1 MFKSRF
7 VMGNLSYKKECIQAT
22 CSLMI
27 DKELIHLRWS
37 LFQINK
43 YRLRKLS
50 VLYRRNYKLYIHM
63 QTKSPPNFS
72 ALASSSMWTFYSM
85 INAIIKSKYGVNLKS
100 YPRVTTLLKSFDT
113 DIKQK
118 AAVFSQEDIY
128 AVISSMEL
136 MTPYWLVRKVQV
148 FI

>member
-1 MFKSRF
+1 
-7 VMGNLSYKKECIQAT
+7 
-22 CSLMI
+22 
-27 DKELIHLRWS
+27 
-37 LFQINK
+37 
-43 YRLRKLS
+43 
-50 VLYRRNYKLYIHM
+50 M
-63 QTKSPPNFS
+63 QTISPPNSS
-72 ALASSSMWTFYSM
+72 AMASSSMWTFYSM

-113 DIKQK
+113 DVKQK
-118 AAVFSQEDIY
+118 ASVFTQEDIY

>member
-7 VMGNLSYKKECIQAT
+7 VMGNLSYEKECIQAT

-50 VLYRRNYKLYIHM
+50 VLYHRYYKLYIHM

-72 ALASSSMWTFYSM
+72 ALASSIWTFYWF
-85 INAIIKSKYGVNLKS
+85 NAIIKSKYGVNLKS

-118 AAVFSQEDIY
+118 AAVFTQEDIY